1 VPANSITFYIGQKFS
16 REIEALIKARLRRIA
31 PSRAPAASM
40 LVPLIA
46 HPDPS
51 AWAALLEDTFPD
63 QDTMMVFLVQMVAA
77 SPPILS
83 ALQSAVKDAT
93 LILDKE
99 VAEYKRQISEA
110 ADSLVDLAQST
121 SVITE
126 ENLDHPEFLPDAIDA
141 RLRAKQGGK

>member
-1 VPANSITFYIGQKFS
+1 MPANSITFYIGQKFS
-16 REIEALIKARLRRIA
+16 LEIEALIKARLRRIA

-126 ENLDHPEFLPDAIDA
+126 ENLDHPEFLPDAIEA
-141 RLRAKQGGK
+141 RLRAKLGGK